1 MDSSESMK
9 QLLSALTKDI
19 GDEELLL
26 STLQSLIASEI
37 TGFRIKHSMTQSAL
51 AQFLGVSQGML
62 SKWESGECNFR
73 LSTLVSIATKL
84 GIEMQSPFVPAI
96 PKAYH
101 STFSNI
107 TKFPPIS
114 WSSNSYIEKN
124 SFSIAT
130 TDEQDLIE
138 M

>member
-9 QLLSALTKDI
+9 RLLSALTKDI
-19 GDEELLL
+19 GDEDLLL

-37 TGFRIKHSMTQSAL
+37 TGYRIKHSMTQSAL

-62 SKWESGECNFR
+62 SKWESGDCNFR

-84 GIEMQSPFVPAI
+84 GIEMQSPFVPAV

-114 WSSNSYIEKN
+114 WSSNSYFEKN

-130 TDEQDLIE
+130 TVEQDLIE